1 MNRKL
6 LIILLLTFQ
15 LSFMLAQ
22 NGEFVSGQI
31 LVKLKDE
38 SISRLG
44 KTTSGKPNVG
54 IPTIDLIIGKYNLK
68 NVKNLFPNEKKL
80 LSKRTFKT
88 LNGSDFQES
97 SLHNIYK
104 LEFDSTENI
113 LLIIEELKTDSNIE
127 YAEPNYIYSVEESTP
142 LSPEL
147 NEAEMLEWLSKQK
160 EYSDKP
166 NLPESNSP
174 NAITPTDP
182 LYAQQWGIPATQID
196 QVWETN
202 TGDSSQV
209 IAILDTGVDWQH
221 PDLDSK
227 IWRNNDEVVGNGI
240 DDDGNGYTDDIRGW
254 DWINNDNNPTDDNSH
269 GTHVAGIA
277 AAEGNNGVGIAG
289 VNWKAKIMPLKVF
302 QSSGRGDAATIT
314 QAINYAKTKGATVI
328 NMSFGSYTKSL
339 TMEAALSSAYST
351 SILAATAGNDDKKIG
366 PGSSSAPM
374 YPAAISYVLGVQATQ
389 QSVNNGDNLFKKGKY
404 LTDFTNY
411 DQDGPIY
418 SGYSDLLN
426 YEMNIP
432 GSSIISTVPNGNY
445 RVMQGTSMAAP
456 LLSGAVA
463 LYKKQK
469 PADSQE
475 LMWGNLINSVSGH
488 VKLNIAINSIPQP
501 KLWIISNTIVD
512 TLDGDKDGNVDA
524 NETIE
529 LWVMLRNTW
538 GQAKNAKVKIRFG
551 EFEDRSVATILR
563 DTATVGSISPY
574 AKRSNEA
581 RPFRIKINANI
592 HNDRDIV
599 FTVIAWNVGTSD
611 TTKQNIVLTVE
622 NATELSGVMDS
633 TFTLTS
639 DKLWMVNASYK
650 IGRNGKLIIKPGVT
664 LLIGDKKYI
673 SLIGSVVAKGKKDSL
688 IVITSRF
695 GADASAFVRN
705 EGYNPVFD
713 SLSFVHFKNLNVAF
727 YGGRSS
733 VVTNCIFENLKSS
746 TFSPAGSSIGYLK
759 TLSNSK
765 IFNCYGWTFDARGE
779 LIKNNIFKNISYARN
794 SDVIGSSLMKYN
806 NFINNTTSLSHP
818 SLEFQV
824 SFGLSEY
831 NYSQSNLIRNNFI
844 SNYQNGFIIAKIPLA
859 DIIKMP
865 DQYWGSIKN
874 SNIKKQIV
882 DFWSSPNYAQLDYL
896 PFLSQPSDSAHGIVW
911 KVLVNGKDAQ
921 DEVVDPVGVGK
932 QKFEVYFNRPM
943 DKNFIPQVSFGVREP
958 YTQQVADLDGSWST
972 DGKIYTV
979 YKMVELYTGDGINRV
994 RVAGARDLED
1004 FEIPVEDIR
1013 FEFLIDAAGSASTDF
1028 MATAGIG
1035 KVSLEWPTPH
1045 GTSTLLGF
1053 NIYRFKNLTD
1063 TTFTE
1068 PTIINSQ
1075 LVTDSSYVDYAVVPH
1090 TKYYYKYKIVN
1101 TDFTESEYSKVVNAT
1116 VLSAAKGDA
1125 NGDLLVNISDVVTI
1139 VNYIL
1144 NQNPQPFILE
1154 AADANS
1160 DNAVNVLDVVATINK
1175 ILHPSGNM
1183 VLGKANTIAKLEL
1196 KEDKLI
1202 LTNDVGVG
1210 GIQFKLIG
1218 NNIKNTR
1225 FIPSSAL
1232 GQFEIVNS
1240 VLGDTANIFL
1250 IYNLNGKVI
1259 PPGTEITL
1267 GRLENT
1273 NTTFSIKEVVVSD
1286 ANGKTLLTNIINNGE
1301 ASIPVEYYLS
1311 QNYPNPFNMETRIE
1325 FGLPI
1330 TSDVEINIYNILG
1343 QRIKTIINKEMSAG
1357 KHIIKWNGK
1366 NDGGSVVSS
1375 GVYIY
1380 QMKANQFI
1388 ANKKLML
1395 LK

>member
-1 MNRKL
+1 MRLPMSRKSI
-6 LIILLLTFQ
+6 LILFLTFQ
-15 LSFMLAQ
+15 FTILIAQ
-22 NGEFVSGQI
+22 NGEYVPGQI

-38 SISRLG
+38 TISRLS
-44 KTTSGKPNVG
+44 KTSSGKHSLG
-54 IPTIDLIIGKYNLK
+54 IPTMDLIIAKYDLK
-68 NVKNLFPNEKKL
+68 NVVNLFPNEKKL

-88 LNGSDFQES
+88 INGIDFQES

-113 LLIIEELKTDSNIE
+113 IQIIEELKKESNTE
-127 YAEPNYIYSVEESTP
+127 FAEPNYIYSVIENKP

-147 NEAEMLEWLSKQK
+147 NEVEMFEWLSENNK
-160 EYSDKP
+160 YSDK
-166 NLPESNSP
+166 SNILEENSR
-174 NAITPTDP
+174 NAIIPTDP

-227 IWRNNDEVVGNGI
+227 IWRNNDEVAGNGV
-240 DDDGNGYTDDIRGW
+240 DDDGNGFIDDIRGW

-314 QAINYAKTKGATVI
+314 QSINYAKTKGATVI
-328 NMSFGSYTKSL
+328 NMSFGSYTRSL
-339 TMEAALSSAYST
+339 TMEAALSNAYST
-351 SILAATAGNDDKKIG
+351 SILVAAAGNDDKKIG
-366 PGSSSAPM
+366 PGFFSAPM
-374 YPAAISYVLGVQATQ
+374 YPAAVSYVLGVQATQ
-389 QSVNNGDNLFKKGKY
+389 QIVNTGDNLIKEGTY
-404 LTDFTNY
+404 LTDFTNF
-411 DQDGPIY
+411 DQDGAIY
-418 SGYSDLLN
+418 SEYSDLRN
-426 YEMNIP
+426 YEMMVP

-445 RVMQGTSMAAP
+445 RVMQGTSMATP

-463 LYKKQK
+463 LYRKQR

-475 LMWGNLINSVSGH
+475 LMWGNLINSINGH
-488 VKLNIAINSIPQP
+488 FKLNTSISTTPQP

-529 LWVMLRNTW
+529 LWVVLRNTW
-538 GQAKNAKVKIRFG
+538 GQANNAKVKIRFG
-551 EFEDRSVATILR
+551 EFEDHATATIQR
-563 DTATVGSISPY
+563 DTATIGSIGPY
-574 AKRSNEA
+574 AKRSNET
-581 RPFRIKINANI
+581 RPFRIKINPNI

-599 FTVIAWNVGTSD
+599 FTVIAWNVGVSD
-611 TTKQNIVLTVE
+611 SVRQNITLRAF
-622 NATELSGVMDS
+622 NGTELKGIMDS
-633 TFTLTS
+633 TQTLTAG
-639 DKLWMVNASYK
+639 KLWIVNNSFRV
-650 IGRNGKLIIKPGVT
+650 GSNGHLIIRPGV
-664 LLIGDKKYI
+664 K
-673 SLIGSVVAKGKKDSL
+673 VVFYQNINNLGTIDALGKKDS
-688 IVITSRF
+688 VISFTGP
-695 GADASAFVRN
+695 GAIQGSGKATFEYCDF
-705 EGYNPVFD
+705 
-713 SLSFVHFKNLNVAF
+713 LSFRNYIGSDWNHTSPLVFRNCTFSDFISNYLITRSVYFLYDCIIQNSRIDFMCF
-727 YGGRSS
+727 YDAGETAQDIRR
-733 VVTNCIFENLKSS
+733 TNFENI
-746 TFSPAGSSIGYLK
+746 SITYDGWYL
-759 TLSNSK
+759 THV
-765 IFNCYGWTFDARGE
+765 F
-779 LIKNNIFKNISYARN
+779 
-794 SDVIGSSLMKYN
+794 IGAHN
-806 NFINNTTSLSHP
+806 NFIGINGDVFKTWNKELIQTS
-818 SLEFQV
+818 
-824 SFGLSEY
+824 
-831 NYSQSNLIRNNFI
+831 NNNFI
-844 SNYQNGFIIAKIPLA
+844 SVRTNKYFFRTPAGTFWDYPNN
-859 DIIKMP
+859 
-865 DQYWGSIKN
+865 YWGTLTSTLIDKKN
-874 SNIKKQIV
+874 Y
-882 DFWSSPNYAQLDYL
+882 DFWDDANLAMFRYEPKLLA
-896 PFLSQPSDSAHGIVW
+896 PSDSAHGIVW

-932 QKFEVYFNRPM
+932 QKIEIYFNRPM
-943 DKNFIPQVSFGVREP
+943 DKNYIPQVSFGVREP
-958 YTQQVADLDGSWST
+958 YTQQVADLDGSWSS

-979 YKMVELYTGDGINRV
+979 YKKVELYTGDGINRV

-1028 MATAGIG
+1028 LAIAGIG
-1035 KVSLEWPTPH
+1035 KVSLEWPSPL

-1053 NIYRFKNLTD
+1053 NIYRFTNLTD

-1125 NGDLLVNISDVVTI
+1125 NGDLTVNISDVVTI

-1160 DNAVNVLDVVATINK
+1160 DNAVNVLDVVVTINK
-1175 ILHPSGNM
+1175 ILHPSGNI
-1183 VLGKANTIAKLEL
+1183 VLGKSNSVAKLEL
-1196 KEDKLI
+1196 REEKLS
-1202 LTNDVGVG
+1202 LTNDVGVAG
-1210 GIQFKLIG
+1210 LQFKLIG
-1218 NNIKNTR
+1218 NNIKNAR

-1232 GQFEIVNS
+1232 GQFEIANS
-1240 VLGDTANIFL
+1240 ILGDTANIFL
-1250 IYNLNGKVI
+1250 IYNLSGKVI
-1259 PPGTEITL
+1259 PPGNEIVL
-1267 GRLENT
+1267 GRFENT
-1273 NTTFSIKEVVVSD
+1273 STAISIKDVVVSD
-1286 ANGKTLLTNIINNGE
+1286 ANGKTILTNIINNGE
-1301 ASIPVEYYLS
+1301 SSIPTEYYLL

-1325 FGLPI
+1325 FGLPK
-1330 TSDVEINIYNILG
+1330 TSDVEVNIYNILG
-1343 QRIKTIINKEMSAG
+1343 QRIKTISKKEMSAG
-1357 KHIIKWNGK
+1357 RHTINWNGR
-1366 NDGGSVVSS
+1366 NEVGNVVSS